1 MLVGIIAW
9 HHKKWWVQFVDSP
22 FLKARM
28 LTDARCRSAKP
39 LDKLY
44 RLNDFKGL
52 YLEVKPSGV
61 KAWRF
66 RFKLNNK
73 ESLFA
78 LGDYPSVGL
87 ADARE
92 KCDEARK
99 LVKQGI
105 SPVQN
110 RQFEKI
116 KRELDSANTFEAVAR
131 EWLAL
136 KDWEEV
142 TKTRRL
148 DMLQRVVFPAIGK
161 LPVRQI
167 TPAHVLDILNKTVK
181 RGAPTVAAEARRTM
195 SAVFELAVA
204 TLRAD
209 ADPVWPVRKA
219 LPPNKTQH
227 KRALSI
233 EEIGK
238 LLADFDGHGGN
249 FQTIN
254 AFRLMWLTLTRPNE
268 SVQAEWSEFDVEGA
282 LWKIPAERMKA
293 RRAHAVPLPSQAI
306 DLLKA
311 MKPVTGHTKFVFPN
325 RDDRARPMADA
336 SLRQAL
342 KKLGWAKEYSP
353 HGTRTTGST
362 RLNELGYRHDVI
374 EAQLAHAEPNA
385 VRRTYN
391 HATYLDERRGMMQD
405 WANLLDI
412 WKAKK

>member
-1 MLVGIIAW
+1 
-9 HHKKWWVQFVDSP
+9 
-22 FLKARM
+22 M
-28 LTDARCRSAKP
+28 LTDAHCRNAKP
-39 LDKLY
+39 REKLY

-52 YLEVKPSGV
+52 YLEIKPTGV
-61 KAWRF
+61 KAWRY
-66 RFKLNNK
+66 RFKLNSK

-78 LGDYPSVGL
+78 LGDYPDVSL
-87 ADARE
+87 ADARDA
-92 KCDEARK
+92 CGEARK

-110 RQFEKI
+110 RQLERV
-116 KRELDSANTFEAVAR
+116 KRELDSGNTFEVIAQ

-136 KDWEEV
+136 KDWEDV

-148 DMLQRVVFPAIGK
+148 DMLQRVVFPSIGK

-167 TPAHVLDILNKTVK
+167 TSAHILDILNKTVA
-181 RGAPTVAAEARRTM
+181 RGAPTVAAEAKRTM
-195 SAVFELAVA
+195 SSVFELAVA

-209 ADPVWPVRKA
+209 TDPVWAVRKA

-227 KRALSI
+227 KRALSV

-238 LLADFDGHGGN
+238 LLVDFDGHGGN
-249 FQTIN
+249 FQTLN
-254 AFRLMWLTLTRPNE
+254 AFRLMWLTLVRPNE
-268 SVQAEWSEFDVEGA
+268 SVQAEWEEFDLDSA
-282 LWKIPAERMKA
+282 LWKIPAQRMKA
-293 RRAHAVPLPSQAI
+293 RREHVLPLPEQAVK
-306 DLLKA
+306 LLKA
-311 MKPVTGHTKFVFPN
+311 MRPITGHTKYVFPN

-336 SLRQAL
+336 ALRQAL
-342 KKLGWAKEYSP
+342 KKLGWAKKYSP

-405 WANLLDI
+405 WADLLDT
-412 WKAKK
+412 WKAKI

>member
-1 MLVGIIAW
+1 
-9 HHKKWWVQFVDSP
+9 
-22 FLKARM
+22 M

-39 LDKLY
+39 MEKLY
-44 RLNDFKGL
+44 RLNDYKGL
-52 YLEVKPSGV
+52 YLEIKPSGV
-61 KAWRF
+61 KAWRY
-66 RFKLNNK
+66 RFKLAGK

-92 KCDEARK
+92 KCEDARK
-99 LVKQGI
+99 LVRLGV

-116 KRELDSANTFEAVAR
+116 RREMDSANTFEAVAK

-136 KDWEEV
+136 KDWEDV

-148 DMLQRVVFPAIGK
+148 DMLQRVVFPSIGK

-167 TPAHVLDILNKTVK
+167 TSAHVLDILMKTVK
-181 RGAPTVAAEARRTM
+181 RGAPSVAAEAKRTM
-195 SAVFELAVA
+195 SSVFELAVA

-209 ADPVWPVRKA
+209 TDPVWAVRKS

-227 KRALSI
+227 KRALSV

-238 LLADFDGHGGN
+238 LLVDFDGHGGN

-268 SVQAEWSEFDVEGA
+268 SVKAEWSEFDIENA
-282 LWKIPAERMKA
+282 LWKIPAQRMKA
-293 RRAHAVPLPSQAI
+293 RREHVLPLPTQAL

-311 MKPVTGHTKFVFPN
+311 MRPVTGNTKFVFPN

-336 SLRQAL
+336 ALRQAL
-342 KKLGWAKEYSP
+342 KKLGWATKYSP

-362 RLNELGYRHDVI
+362 RLNEIGFRHDVI

-385 VRRTYN
+385 VRRAYN
-391 HATYLDERRGMMQD
+391 HATYFEERRVMMQKWADLLDEWRKQ
-405 WANLLDI
+405 
-412 WKAKK
+412 

>member
-1 MLVGIIAW
+1 
-9 HHKKWWVQFVDSP
+9 
-22 FLKARM
+22 M
-28 LTDARCRSAKP
+28 LTDARCRSAKAQE
-39 LDKLY
+39 KLY

-66 RFKLNNK
+66 RFKLNKK

-92 KCDEARK
+92 KCEDARK

-110 RQFEKI
+110 RQLEKV
-116 KRELDSANTFEAVAR
+116 KREADSANTFESVAK
-131 EWLAL
+131 EWLGL
-136 KDWEEV
+136 RDWEDV
-142 TKTRRL
+142 TKSRRL
-148 DMLQRVVFPAIGK
+148 NMLQRVVFPSIGK

-167 TPAHVLDILNKTVK
+167 TSAHVLEILNKTVK
-181 RGAPTVAAEARRTM
+181 RGAPTVAAEAKRTM
-195 SAVFELAVA
+195 SSIFELAVA

-209 ADPVWPVRKA
+209 TDPVWPVRNA

-233 EEIGK
+233 EEVSK
-238 LLADFDGHGGN
+238 LLVDFDGHGGN
-249 FQTIN
+249 FQTIS

-268 SVQAEWSEFDVEGA
+268 SVQAEWSEFDTEKA
-282 LWKIPAERMKA
+282 IWKIPSRRMKA
-293 RRAHAVPLPSQAI
+293 RREHVIPLPSQAVT
-306 DLLKA
+306 LLDA
-311 MKPVTGHTKFVFPN
+311 MRPITGHTKFVFPN
-325 RDDRARPMADA
+325 RDDRTRSMADA
-336 SLRQAL
+336 ALRQAL
-342 KKLGWAKEYSP
+342 KKLGWATKYSP

-362 RLNELGYRHDVI
+362 LLNEMGYRHDVI
-374 EAQLAHAEPNA
+374 ETQLAHAEPNS

-391 HATYLDERRGMMQD
+391 HAIYFEERRVMMQD
-405 WANLLDI
+405 WANFLDT
-412 WKAKK
+412 WKNHD

>member
-1 MLVGIIAW
+1 
-9 HHKKWWVQFVDSP
+9 
-22 FLKARM
+22 M

-39 LDKLY
+39 MEKLY
-44 RLNDFKGL
+44 RLNDYKGL
-52 YLEVKPSGV
+52 YLEIKPTGV
-61 KAWRF
+61 KAWRY
-66 RFKLNNK
+66 RFKLGGK

-92 KCDEARK
+92 KCEDARK
-99 LVKQGI
+99 LVRLGV

-116 KRELDSANTFEAVAR
+116 RREMDSANTFEAVAK

-136 KDWEEV
+136 KDWEDV

-148 DMLQRVVFPAIGK
+148 DMLQRVVFPSIGK

-167 TPAHVLDILNKTVK
+167 TSAHVLDILMKTVK
-181 RGAPTVAAEARRTM
+181 RGAPSVAAEAKRTM
-195 SAVFELAVA
+195 SSVFELAVA

-209 ADPVWPVRKA
+209 TDPVWAVRKS

-227 KRALSI
+227 KRALSV

-238 LLADFDGHGGN
+238 LLVDFDGHGGN

-268 SVQAEWSEFDVEGA
+268 SVKAEWSEFDIENA
-282 LWKIPAERMKA
+282 LWKIPAQRMKA
-293 RRAHAVPLPSQAI
+293 RREHVLPLPTQAL

-311 MKPVTGHTKFVFPN
+311 MRPVTGNTKFVFPN

-336 SLRQAL
+336 ALRQAL
-342 KKLGWAKEYSP
+342 KKLGWATKYSP

-362 RLNELGYRHDVI
+362 RLNEIGFRHDVI

-385 VRRTYN
+385 VRRAYN
-391 HATYLDERRGMMQD
+391 HATYLEERRVMMQK
-405 WANLLDI
+405 WADLLDE
-412 WKAKK
+412 WRKQ

>member
-1 MLVGIIAW
+1 
-9 HHKKWWVQFVDSP
+9 
-22 FLKARM
+22 M

-39 LDKLY
+39 MEKLY
-44 RLNDFKGL
+44 RLNDYKGL
-52 YLEVKPSGV
+52 YLEIKPSGV
-61 KAWRF
+61 KAWRY
-66 RFKLNNK
+66 RFKLAGK

-78 LGDYPSVGL
+78 LGAYPSVGL

-92 KCDEARK
+92 KCEDARK
-99 LVKQGI
+99 LVRLGV

-116 KRELDSANTFEAVAR
+116 RREMDSANTFEAVAK

-136 KDWEEV
+136 KDWEDV

-148 DMLQRVVFPAIGK
+148 DMLQRVVFPSIGK

-167 TPAHVLDILNKTVK
+167 TSAHVLDILMKTVK
-181 RGAPTVAAEARRTM
+181 RGAPSVAAEAKRTM
-195 SAVFELAVA
+195 SSVFELAVA

-209 ADPVWPVRKA
+209 TDPVWAVRKS

-227 KRALSI
+227 KRALSV

-238 LLADFDGHGGN
+238 LLVDFDGHGGN

-268 SVQAEWSEFDVEGA
+268 SVKAEWSEFDIENA
-282 LWKIPAERMKA
+282 LWKIPAQRMKA
-293 RRAHAVPLPSQAI
+293 RREHVLPLPTQAL

-311 MKPVTGHTKFVFPN
+311 MRPVTGNTKFVFPN

-336 SLRQAL
+336 ALRQAL
-342 KKLGWAKEYSP
+342 KKLGWATKYSP

-362 RLNELGYRHDVI
+362 RLNEIGFRHDVI

-385 VRRTYN
+385 VRRAYN
-391 HATYLDERRGMMQD
+391 HATYLEERRVMMQK
-405 WANLLDI
+405 WADLLDE
-412 WKAKK
+412 WRKQ

>member
-1 MLVGIIAW
+1 
-9 HHKKWWVQFVDSP
+9 
-22 FLKARM
+22 M
-28 LTDARCRSAKP
+28 LTDAHCRNAKP
-39 LDKLY
+39 REKLY

-52 YLEVKPSGV
+52 YLEIKPTGV
-61 KAWRF
+61 KAWRY
-66 RFKLNNK
+66 RFKLNSK

-78 LGDYPSVGL
+78 LGDYPDVSL
-87 ADARE
+87 ADARDA
-92 KCDEARK
+92 CGEARK

-110 RQFEKI
+110 RQLERV
-116 KRELDSANTFEAVAR
+116 KRELDSGNTFEVIAQ
-131 EWLAL
+131 EWLVL
-136 KDWEEV
+136 KDWEDV

-148 DMLQRVVFPAIGK
+148 DMLQRVVFPSIGK

-167 TPAHVLDILNKTVK
+167 TSAHILDILNKTVA
-181 RGAPTVAAEARRTM
+181 RGAPTVAAEAKRTM
-195 SAVFELAVA
+195 SSVFELAVA

-209 ADPVWPVRKA
+209 TDPVWAVRKA

-227 KRALSI
+227 KRALSV

-238 LLADFDGHGGN
+238 LLVDFDGHGGN
-249 FQTIN
+249 FQTLN
-254 AFRLMWLTLTRPNE
+254 AFRLMWLTLVRPNE
-268 SVQAEWSEFDVEGA
+268 SVQAEWEEFDLDNA
-282 LWKIPAERMKA
+282 LWKIPAQRMKA
-293 RRAHAVPLPSQAI
+293 RREHVLPLPEQAVK
-306 DLLKA
+306 LLKA
-311 MKPVTGHTKFVFPN
+311 MWPITGHTKYVFPN

-336 SLRQAL
+336 ALRQAL
-342 KKLGWAKEYSP
+342 KKLGWAKKYSP

-405 WANLLDI
+405 WADLLDT
-412 WKAKK
+412 WKAKI

>member
-1 MLVGIIAW
+1 
-9 HHKKWWVQFVDSP
+9 
-22 FLKARM
+22 M

-39 LDKLY
+39 MEKLY
-44 RLNDFKGL
+44 RLNDYKGL
-52 YLEVKPSGV
+52 YLEIKPSGV
-61 KAWRF
+61 KAWRY
-66 RFKLNNK
+66 RFKLGGK

-92 KCDEARK
+92 KCEDARK
-99 LVKQGI
+99 LVRLGV

-116 KRELDSANTFEAVAR
+116 RREMDSANTFEAVAK

-136 KDWEEV
+136 KDWEDV

-148 DMLQRVVFPAIGK
+148 DMLQRVVFPSIGK

-167 TPAHVLDILNKTVK
+167 TSAHVLDILMKTVK
-181 RGAPTVAAEARRTM
+181 RGAPSVAAEAKRTM
-195 SAVFELAVA
+195 SSVFELAVA

-209 ADPVWPVRKA
+209 VDPVWAVRKS

-227 KRALSI
+227 KRALSV

-238 LLADFDGHGGN
+238 LLVDFDGHGGN

-268 SVQAEWSEFDVEGA
+268 SVKAEWSEFDIENA
-282 LWKIPAERMKA
+282 LWKIPAQRMKA
-293 RRAHAVPLPSQAI
+293 RREHLLPLPTQAL

-311 MKPVTGHTKFVFPN
+311 MRPVTGNTKFVFPN

-336 SLRQAL
+336 ALRQAL
-342 KKLGWAKEYSP
+342 KKLGWATKYSP

-362 RLNELGYRHDVI
+362 RLNEIGFRHDVI

-385 VRRTYN
+385 VRRAYN
-391 HATYLDERRGMMQD
+391 HATYLEERRVMMQK
-405 WANLLDI
+405 WADLLDE
-412 WKAKK
+412 WRKQ